1 MALNE
6 CRGEGAS
13 LKYVINRYVT
23 DPQPC
28 FCQYTML
35 KRQRPSSPPPSIS
48 NIPLVDDSSHDFKRR
63 RILPPILDGPSRG
76 WGASQEEDI
85 YEEDASTLGEE
96 QENTSSSSNPD
107 VVEYSS
113 ANTVLRELHTLNQH
127 RLTQAFASPPRN
139 AARSSAHFIDPYSY
153 SHLSKSHLPPISDRL
168 RAQAETRISL
178 PHEPLSSNSDES
190 RIVMQRYEDTN
201 RYLDYLYDNENS
213 SLNSR
218 QVIGIVVSVTKAP
231 A

>member
-1 MALNE
+1 
-6 CRGEGAS
+6 
-13 LKYVINRYVT
+13 
-23 DPQPC
+23 
-28 FCQYTML
+28 ML

-48 NIPLVDDSSHDFKRR
+48 DIPLVDDSSHDFKRR

-76 WGASQEEDI
+76 WGTSQEEEI
-85 YEEDASTLGEE
+85 YGEDASTSDEE
-96 QENTSSSSNPD
+96 LENATASSFNPD

-127 RLTQAFASPPRN
+127 RLTQAPSRN
-139 AARSSAHFIDPYSY
+139 AARSSTHFIDPCSY
-153 SHLSKSHLPPISDRL
+153 SHPICLSKSHLPPISDRL
-168 RAQAETRISL
+168 RAQAETKIPLSQS
-178 PHEPLSSNSDES
+178 HEPLSSNSDES

-201 RYLDYLYDNENS
+201 RYRDHLHNENS

>member
-127 RLTQAFASPPRN
+127 RLTQAFVSPPRN

-178 PHEPLSSNSDES
+178 PREPLSSNSDES

-201 RYLDYLYDNENS
+201 RYLDYLYKNENS

-218 QVIGIVVSVTKAP
+218 QVIGIVIFVTKAP